1 MAAIDELNSEHQVI
15 EQMLRVLRVLAHRL
29 RLNAAVLP

>member
-15 EQMLRVLRVLAHRL
+15 EQMLRVLQMRMVRL
-29 RLNAAVLP
+29 D